1 VRRFLLARLLQ
12 SIAVVAVVAT
22 VAFALIRLAPG
33 EPFAFEGVNVPPA
46 ARARLKA
53 EFGYDRPMAVQ
64 YVAYVRNVA
73 RGELGFSPSHRRPV
87 GDVIATYLPRTALLT
102 GVALLIATIA
112 GILIG
117 AWHAARRRTAAAR
130 ITSTLMLAVYS
141 IPDFFLSMLLILIF
155 ARWAG
160 ILPAGGM
167 QDAVLYEY
175 LSGPARMLD
184 RLEHLV
190 LPVTAL
196 VLLTTTVIARQQS
209 AALLDVLPLDYV
221 RLARAKGVSEAQVV
235 RRHALRNA
243 LSPVIALSGVLLPAL
258 LGGAFFVEQVFAWPG
273 MGTMTIDAIAARDY
287 ELVTAS
293 VLVGGILVTAGSL
306 VADLVHAL
314 IDPRLRAG

>member
-1 VRRFLLARLLQ
+1 MRRFLLARLLQ
-12 SIAVVAVVAT
+12 SLAVVAIVAT
-22 VAFALIRLAPG
+22 VAFVLIRLAPG
-33 EPFAFEGVNVPPA
+33 EPFAFEGTNVPA
-46 ARARLKA
+46 ATRERLKA
-53 EFGYDRPMAVQ
+53 EFGYDQPIPVQ
-64 YVAYVRNVA
+64 YLAYVRNIA

-87 GDVIATYLPRTALLT
+87 RDVIATYLPRTVLLT
-102 GVALLIATIA
+102 GVALCIAVVA
-112 GILIG
+112 GIAIG

-130 ITSTLMLAVYS
+130 ITSTVMLTVYS

-167 QDAVLYEY
+167 QDAVLYDY
-175 LSGPARMLD
+175 LSTPGRILD

-221 RLARAKGVSEAQVV
+221 RLARAKGVREAHVI

-306 VADLVHAL
+306 AADLVHAL
-314 IDPRLRAG
+314 VDPRLRAN